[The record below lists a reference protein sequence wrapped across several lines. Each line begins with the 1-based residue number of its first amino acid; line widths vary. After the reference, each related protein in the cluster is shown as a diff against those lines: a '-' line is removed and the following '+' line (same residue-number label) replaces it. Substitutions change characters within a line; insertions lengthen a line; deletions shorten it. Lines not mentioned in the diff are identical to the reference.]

1 MIVSHNR
8 AFLDP
13 VVHKTLEF
21 RPGEDPRLFQGNI
34 TYYLEKTADEKSGPS
49 LSSRT
54 ATTETKQPAA
64 GQPAATLS
72 RKDQKRLEAEQR
84 QLRNQVLK
92 PLEEELAVLEKRIA
106 DLEAAQANATADLS
120 KPEVVASPAK
130 FRLVS
135 NTIEQVTT
143 KLEAS
148 ITRWEAL
155 TEEIEAVKA
164 KLV

>member
-34 TYYLEKTADEKSGPS
+34 TYYLEKTADEKAGPA
-49 LSSRT
+49 LSTRSHT
-54 ATTETKQPAA
+54 AAADTKAA
-64 GQPAATLS
+64 SSNAAPS
-72 RKDQKRLEAEQR
+72 RKDQKRIEAEQR
-84 QLRNQVLK
+84 KIRTQVLK
-92 PLEEELAVLEKRIA
+92 PLEDELASLEKRIA
-106 DLEAAQANATADLS
+106 ELEVAQANATADLS

-135 NTIEQVTT
+135 NTVEQVTQ
-143 KLEAS
+143 KLEAAIS
-148 ITRWEAL
+148 RWESL
-155 TEEIEAVKA
+155 SEEIEGVRA
-164 KLV
+164 KLG